1 MKLEKHIVHHHIHL
15 FVLCLFAVGIVSSKF
30 LMSMGLLIGL
40 INLIAEAEFKKYYRN
55 LKKNKFFIAILIF
68 FIFHLVGMIW
78 SENMDYG
85 FNDIR
90 RKLSMLVVPIILI
103 SKPIS
108 SLSDYKKIIFCFIGA
123 LIVTS
128 VINTSYFFWLSDN
141 SEHKDLRELSLFNS
155 HIRYA
160 IMIALAIPLLYQCY
174 TASKKRKV
182 LFAFL
187 VIWLLFYTYV
197 SQVLTG
203 VISLCAILL
212 AYLIYQWIVRGQ
224 IKFMWILLLA
234 FICGFGF
241 TYKAFFSEYKILKY
255 TDIDFYSMQQEWIK
269 KSKSS
274 FDGLDER
281 GQELKFT
288 AARFLHSKDL
298 PPNGT
303 GVKRLL
309 PVEVEAIENGKA
321 NVKEMEMGFWG
332 RIEGLRYQL
341 HHPSDP
347 NGHSL
352 LQRYEAWKTGF
363 EIYKD
368 HYLLGTGT
376 GDIDDSFTK
385 KYRENKS
392 KLTAVNQIR
401 GHNMYLTSLLTFGP
415 IGLFLFLYLI
425 GVHIKIQLQSKQFI
439 GFVFMTV
446 MVITFLFEDTLETQT
461 GITLFSFFAALYSI
475 PLPSLSND

>member
-123 LIVTS
+123 LIITS

-160 IMIALAIPLLYQCY
+160 IMIALAIPLLYQFN

-187 VIWLLFYTYV
+187 VIWFLFYTYV

-234 FICGFGF
+234 FVCGFGF

>member
-123 LIVTS
+123 LIITS

-160 IMIALAIPLLYQCY
+160 IMIALAIPLLYQFN
-174 TASKKRKV
+174 TAYKKRKV
-182 LFAFL
+182 LFTFL
-187 VIWLLFYTYV
+187 VIWFLFYTYV

-234 FICGFGF
+234 FVCGFGF

>member
-187 VIWLLFYTYV
+187 VIWFLFYTYV

-415 IGLFLFLYLI
+415 IGLFLFIYLI

>member
-187 VIWLLFYTYV
+187 VIWFLFYTYV

-234 FICGFGF
+234 FVCGFGF

>member
-1 MKLEKHIVHHHIHL
+1 LKLEKHIVHHHIHL

-123 LIVTS
+123 LIITS

-187 VIWLLFYTYV
+187 VIWFLFYTYV

>member
-123 LIVTS
+123 LIITS

-187 VIWLLFYTYV
+187 VIWFLFYTYV

>member
-1 MKLEKHIVHHHIHL
+1 
-15 FVLCLFAVGIVSSKF
+15 
-30 LMSMGLLIGL
+30 MSMGLLIGL

-187 VIWLLFYTYV
+187 VIWFLFYTYV

>member
-1 MKLEKHIVHHHIHL
+1 
-15 FVLCLFAVGIVSSKF
+15 
-30 LMSMGLLIGL
+30 
-40 INLIAEAEFKKYYRN
+40 
-55 LKKNKFFIAILIF
+55 
-68 FIFHLVGMIW
+68 
-78 SENMDYG
+78 MD
-85 FNDIR
+85 
-90 RKLSMLVVPIILI
+90 
-103 SKPIS
+103 
-108 SLSDYKKIIFCFIGA
+108 
-123 LIVTS
+123 
-128 VINTSYFFWLSDN
+128 
-141 SEHKDLRELSLFNS
+141 
-155 HIRYA
+155 
-160 IMIALAIPLLYQCY
+160 
-174 TASKKRKV
+174 
-182 LFAFL
+182 
-187 VIWLLFYTYV
+187 
-197 SQVLTG
+197 
-203 VISLCAILL
+203 
-212 AYLIYQWIVRGQ
+212 
-224 IKFMWILLLA
+224 
-234 FICGFGF
+234 
-241 TYKAFFSEYKILKY
+241 
-255 TDIDFYSMQQEWIK
+255 
-269 KSKSS
+269 
-274 FDGLDER
+274 
-281 GQELKFT
+281 
-288 AARFLHSKDL
+288 RFLHSKDL

>member
-1 MKLEKHIVHHHIHL
+1 LKLEKHIVHHHIHL

-187 VIWLLFYTYV
+187 VIWFLFYTYV

-234 FICGFGF
+234 FVCGFGF

>member
-1 MKLEKHIVHHHIHL
+1 
-15 FVLCLFAVGIVSSKF
+15 
-30 LMSMGLLIGL
+30 MSMGLLIGL

-187 VIWLLFYTYV
+187 VIWFLFYTYV

-234 FICGFGF
+234 FVCGFGF